1 MIAALRVSVSCIHF
15 TLMVLKET
23 LWIVKNAKLFG
34 TEAGDVYQAS

>member
-1 MIAALRVSVSCIHF
+1 MVHTHF
-15 TLMVLKET
+15 MYLTLQET